1 MNEIKIEF
9 KEINPQS
16 FFDSG
21 QTLIKIKETFPKLKL
36 VFRGSFV
43 KAYGD
48 KSELKIFKNKFNLLV
63 DYFLKHNK
71 LNSNI
76 LDEIL
81 NSNSKNFEFVSNK
94 NDLITYGVKGNVIKA
109 RTKNQIKIV
118 ELSNNYDMLFV
129 VGPAGTGKTYTS
141 VALAVKA
148 LKEKKIKRIILTRP
162 AVEAG
167 ENLGFLP
174 GDIKN
179 KLDPYIQPLYDALYD
194 MIPTEKLHS
203 YLERGIIQIS
213 PLAFMRGRTLNNAF
227 VILDEAQNAT
237 HSQMKMFL
245 TRMGP
250 EAKFIITGDPGQVDL
265 PKKTMSGLNEALN
278 IFKKT
283 NGIKI
288 LYLDEKDVIRH
299 RLVKKIIAAYN

>member
-21 QTLIKIKETFPKLKL
+21 QTLNKIKETFPKLKL

-63 DYFLKHNK
+63 NYFLKHNK

>member
-94 NDLITYGVKGNVIKA
+94 NELITYGVKGNVIKA

>member
-118 ELSNNYDMLFV
+118 ELSNKYDMLFV

-265 PKKTMSGLNEALN
+265 PKKTISGLNEALN

>member
-48 KSELKIFKNKFNLLV
+48 KSELKIFKNKFNLLL

-81 NSNSKNFEFVSNK
+81 NSNSKNFEFISDK

>member
-16 FFDSG
+16 FFDNGKS
-21 QTLIKIKETFPKLKL
+21 LSKIKKTFPKLKL

-48 KSELKIFKNKFNLLV
+48 ESELNNFKNKFNSLIN
-63 DYFLKHNK
+63 YFIKYN
-71 LNSNI
+71 NMSSNI
-76 LDEIL
+76 LDEVL
-81 NSNSKNFEFVSNK
+81 SSGPNNYEFISETN
-94 NDLITYGVKGNVIKA
+94 NTITYGVKGNLIRAK
-109 RTKNQIKIV
+109 TKNQMKIV
-118 ELSNNYDMLFV
+118 ELSNKYDMLFV

-167 ENLGFLP
+167 ESLGFLP

-213 PLAFMRGRTLNNAF
+213 PLAFMR
-227 VILDEAQNAT
+227 
-237 HSQMKMFL
+237 
-245 TRMGP
+245 
-250 EAKFIITGDPGQVDL
+250 
-265 PKKTMSGLNEALN
+265 
-278 IFKKT
+278 
-283 NGIKI
+283 
-288 LYLDEKDVIRH
+288 
-299 RLVKKIIAAYN
+299 